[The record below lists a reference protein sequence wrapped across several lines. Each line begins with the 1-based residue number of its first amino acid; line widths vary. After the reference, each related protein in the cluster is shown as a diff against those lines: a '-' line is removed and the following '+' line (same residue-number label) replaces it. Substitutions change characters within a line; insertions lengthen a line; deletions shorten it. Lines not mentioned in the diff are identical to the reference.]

1 MNLPEKIC
9 LRNYKMWKIRALNVE
24 QVCVVLG
31 IILSCI
37 STSTSI
43 LAIPKT
49 KVDVIASSRDA
60 GEPVNLEQMKKRLLE
75 EIRKE
80 PSFKIVSG
88 TPEIVYINQVTV
100 EELTNLGIFSKG
112 QGTNL
117 GGRPLILSVFKGN
130 FTIGPGALRGPL
142 DQPQGDGKI
151 SRIRT
156 ARRDTVPKVSYKY
169 VSYVFDVKSDA
180 PILKLSSINGGRFSK
195 VLGNPNLKD
204 PPPTAKQLAPFRGTR
219 KAVPTR
225 SLPKPLPKS
234 Q

>member
-1 MNLPEKIC
+1 
-9 LRNYKMWKIRALNVE
+9 MWKIRTLNIERVF
-24 QVCVVLG
+24 VFLA

-37 STSTSI
+37 STSTLI
-43 LAIPKT
+43 LATPKAE
-49 KVDVIASSRDA
+49 VDVIASSRDA
-60 GEPVNLEQMKKRLLE
+60 VEPVNLEQMKRRLLE

-100 EELTNLGIFSKG
+100 EELINLGIFSKG
-112 QGTNL
+112 QGSNL
-117 GGRPLILSVFKGN
+117 SGRALVLSVFKGN

-151 SRIRT
+151 SRMRT
-156 ARRDTVPKVSYKY
+156 ARRDAVQKVSYKY

-180 PILKLSSINGGRFSK
+180 PILKLSSINGGRFGK

-204 PPPTAKQLAPFRGTR
+204 PSPTARQLTPFRGMR
-219 KAVPTR
+219 KAVPAK
-225 SLPKPLPKS
+225 SPLPKPLPKS